1 MNSNLDELM
10 KTNSLNIFQPDCI
23 RKKTNWNKSDAK
35 YKFDSE
41 SFDPEMLLNDVED
54 RSPKLEYLLENIQ
67 KLDAEDKSRDKKQYK
82 HFIFCDVKS
91 GNSGARMLS
100 SAFIANGYTLGYSA
114 DKKKSVESVKSKDS
128 GKNSD
133 NVLNKRSYNSLNNIK
148 NEKDRIIKANMTIG
162 GADTNQNNKKKKPEN
177 IYKKVELI
185 DTSKLIKN
193 SGKNFYLLSSSEVYN
208 QSINVKM
215 KKEILSNFNKR
226 PSNIHGEE
234 IRFIIMDSGFKEG
247 IDLFDIKYIH
257 IFEPSVNT
265 SDQKQVIGR
274 GTRTCGQQGLT
285 FHPTYGWPLHVF
297 IYDMSIPSELR
308 SQFLDAGTTSELYLK
323 SLNIDVRMAK
333 FAADVEETTQYG
345 SVDYEL
351 NIEVHKFKI
360 AVAGQEGGAKAK
372 KLIIDKRSPIVI
384 NTDTGLS
391 SHIQLPSG
399 QFINGVGLKPMGFDN
414 MRKYIHRSFNDCK
427 WKDVKMENMCEDKT
441 VGGSKRI
448 IYTPTQNF
456 VKRYFTPQCPVRGML
471 LWHSTGTGKTCSA
484 IAAASTNFDP
494 QGYTIL
500 WVTRTTLKNDIWK
513 NMFEQ
518 ICNEQIRNMV
528 ADGITLPEEH
538 AKRMRLL
545 SKAWKIR
552 PISYKQFSNL
562 VSQENNYYNQLVN
575 INGKEDPLRKTLLI
589 IDEAHKLYG
598 GGDLSSNE
606 RPDMLKL
613 HNALLNSYAVSGH
626 DSVRLLLM
634 TATPITETP
643 MEIIKL
649 INLCKPMDDQFPDNF
664 TTFSNEYLNDSG
676 GFTSDGRIKY
686 LDKISGHISYLNR
699 EKDARQ
705 FAQPQI
711 THVLVPLVKNVKD
724 VTNMDKRFMRHTF
737 NKDIQDLKTEIDD
750 ENAKINTELL
760 DLDSNRFLELR
771 DICDDY
777 DGIIKKGCLKI
788 SNQKIRELVKEARS
802 HSNEI
807 KDQIKKIRGNIR
819 EKRSLKTQAL
829 KEMDE
834 KLKDFPEELLEFK
847 KSMYYTLKY
856 ECVKTVNET
865 TKFDD
870 YIKTHPKIADLNSE
884 ITEYDEQLTTLDNAL
899 LLFIKTHKTRTKE
912 LRHMLRRG
920 NLNELEYSVVNS
932 ILKDTI
938 KQYNK
943 TRKERS
949 KNLTI
954 ETNKIISAQSKIKKR
969 IRKKRST
976 LKKTVNVTIRD
987 VKTRKKEKAKEEK
1000 ELRKTLR
1007 KQGELR
1013 EEFKDGLLKDLM
1025 DKYKGEI
1032 QTELDQKMNDL
1043 QNAENEK
1050 VEKQKEIEHK
1060 KAEKQKEIEHKKA
1073 EKQRNITLKRQ
1084 EKESKKQARI
1094 TKKKR

>member
-1 MNSNLDELM
+1 
-10 KTNSLNIFQPDCI
+10 
-23 RKKTNWNKSDAK
+23 
-35 YKFDSE
+35 
-41 SFDPEMLLNDVED
+41 
-54 RSPKLEYLLENIQ
+54 
-67 KLDAEDKSRDKKQYK
+67 
-82 HFIFCDVKS
+82 
-91 GNSGARMLS
+91 
-100 SAFIANGYTLGYSA
+100 
-114 DKKKSVESVKSKDS
+114 
-128 GKNSD
+128 
-133 NVLNKRSYNSLNNIK
+133 
-148 NEKDRIIKANMTIG
+148 
-162 GADTNQNNKKKKPEN
+162 
-177 IYKKVELI
+177 
-185 DTSKLIKN
+185 
-193 SGKNFYLLSSSEVYN
+193 
-208 QSINVKM
+208 
-215 KKEILSNFNKR
+215 
-226 PSNIHGEE
+226 
-234 IRFIIMDSGFKEG
+234 
-247 IDLFDIKYIH
+247 
-257 IFEPSVNT
+257 
-265 SDQKQVIGR
+265 
-274 GTRTCGQQGLT
+274 
-285 FHPTYGWPLHVF
+285 
-297 IYDMSIPSELR
+297 
-308 SQFLDAGTTSELYLK
+308 
-323 SLNIDVRMAK
+323 
-333 FAADVEETTQYG
+333 
-345 SVDYEL
+345 
-351 NIEVHKFKI
+351 
-360 AVAGQEGGAKAK
+360 
-372 KLIIDKRSPIVI
+372 
-384 NTDTGLS
+384 
-391 SHIQLPSG
+391 
-399 QFINGVGLKPMGFDN
+399 
-414 MRKYIHRSFNDCK
+414 
-427 WKDVKMENMCEDKT
+427 
-441 VGGSKRI
+441 
-448 IYTPTQNF
+448 
-456 VKRYFTPQCPVRGML
+456 
-471 LWHSTGTGKTCSA
+471 
-484 IAAASTNFDP
+484 
-494 QGYTIL
+494 
-500 WVTRTTLKNDIWK
+500 
-513 NMFEQ
+513 
-518 ICNEQIRNMV
+518 
-528 ADGITLPEEH
+528 
-538 AKRMRLL
+538 
-545 SKAWKIR
+545 
-552 PISYKQFSNL
+552 
-562 VSQENNYYNQLVN
+562 
-575 INGKEDPLRKTLLI
+575 
-589 IDEAHKLYG
+589 
-598 GGDLSSNE
+598 
-606 RPDMLKL
+606 MLKL

-856 ECVKTVNET
+856 ECGKTVNET